1 MKMTRKMAA
10 MVAAMMA
17 VSSIGAVN
25 AFAESQNNSV
35 SLKANVTAGTVRNEN
50 SDTEEVDQSDTNK
63 MVWAITLDT
72 ETLSWNIVKDT
83 VNHTTTNYKLVWNKE
98 TKKYDKQYTGNPTT
112 NDTTYEY
119 RLNNEEVPER
129 FVGITNNSNF
139 AVSRSINVSKETGID
154 ASDSLFT
161 TNIIDSSIAVGG
173 HVSDTISIDVNAIPH
188 NIDLTLDEVTL
199 GTATYTFMSEGAPVG
214 YEGYEGNTIPY
225 TPEEQ
230 EP

>member
-1 MKMTRKMAA
+1 MMKMTRKMAA

-35 SLKANVTAGTVRNEN
+35 SLKANVTEGTVHIEN
-50 SDTEEVDQSDTNK
+50 SDTEEVEQSDTNK

-72 ETLSWNIVKDT
+72 DTLSWNIVKDT

-112 NDTTYEY
+112 TNTTYEY
-119 RLNNEEVPER
+119 RLNNDEPER
-129 FVGITNNSNF
+129 MVGITNNSNF

-154 ASDSLFT
+154 ASDSLFMT
-161 TNIIDSSIAVGG
+161 EINDSSIAVGG
-173 HVSDTISIDVNAIPH
+173 HVSDTIRI
-188 NIDLTLDEVTL
+188 NIWL
-199 GTATYTFMSEGAPVG
+199 
-214 YEGYEGNTIPY
+214 
-225 TPEEQ
+225 
-230 EP
+230 

>member
-1 MKMTRKMAA
+1 MMKMTRKMAA

-35 SLKANVTAGTVRNEN
+35 SLKANVTEGTVHIEN
-50 SDTEEVDQSDTNK
+50 RDTEEVEQSDTNK

-72 ETLSWNIVKDT
+72 DTLSWNIVKDT

-98 TKKYDKQYTGNPTT
+98 TKKYDKEYTGNPTT
-112 NDTTYEY
+112 TNTTYEY
-119 RLNNEEVPER
+119 RLNNDDVPER
-129 FVGITNNSNF
+129 FVEITNNSNF
-139 AVSRSINVSKETGID
+139 AVSRSINVSKEAGID
-154 ASDSLFT
+154 ASDSLFM

-173 HVSDTISIDVNAIPH
+173 NVSDTISINVGAISQ
-188 NIDLTLDEVTL
+188 NKDLALDEVTL

-214 YEGYEGNTIPY
+214 YEGYEGNTIGY
-225 TPEEQ
+225 NPEQ
-230 EP
+230 P